1 MPTEAEGDAFYA
13 RHYRKLYHNAYEPRP
28 KTIFRGFK
36 GAKGRYG
43 FLEPILGRGTRIL
56 DAGAGGCS
64 TY

>member
-1 MPTEAEGDAFYA
+1 MSTEAEVDAFYA

-28 KTIFRGFK
+28 KAIFMAFK

-43 FLEPILGRGTRIL
+43 YLEPILGRGTRIL
-56 DAGAGGCS
+56 DVGAGGFS